1 MEQNGELEINSCLY
15 DQLIFDTSGKS
26 LQWRKDSLF
35 NEWFWETGLIHTKK
49 KKKETRPP
57 TYTIHKNKLKMDKR
71 LKCKS
76 QNHKNSRRKHW
87 Q

>member
-49 KKKETRPP
+49 NETRPP

-76 QNHKNSRRKHW
+76 QNPKNSRRKHW